1 MCIRTYIHLNFA
13 RGTTYRQGVS
23 DRLVIR
29 REENLVDWL
38 GNPCPGV
45 LKALR
50 IRYVSLEGVAKGRRR
65 EVWFQE
71 SEVRARNKSLVDRV
85 SSSASGRVVVAKRV
99 LFVRST
105 SLRELL
111 LLFPYVIF
119 TVSAFSLG
127 CRAHHQCL

>member
-1 MCIRTYIHLNFA
+1 MRIRTYIHS
-13 RGTTYRQGVS
+13 TYRQGVS

-85 SSSASGRVVVAKRV
+85 SSSASGLVVGAERV
-99 LFVRST
+99 LFVHST